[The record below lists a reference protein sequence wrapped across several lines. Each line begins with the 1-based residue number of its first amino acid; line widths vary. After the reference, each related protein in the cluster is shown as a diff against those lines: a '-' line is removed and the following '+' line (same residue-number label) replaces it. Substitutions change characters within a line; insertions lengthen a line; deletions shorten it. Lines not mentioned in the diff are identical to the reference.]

1 LFAPLS
7 GKEISMIIKQYVKSR
22 KVAKITFELAKDEL
36 PADVKAESV
45 YLVGEFNDWDTT
57 ATPMKRNKKG
67 AYRATIDLKPG
78 QSYQFRY
85 LVNDKNWYNDWNADS
100 YVPGNFGEDN
110 CVVITPNINNLQG

>member
-1 LFAPLS
+1 MPQS

-36 PADVKAESV
+36 PADEKVESV
-45 YLVGEFNDWDTT
+45 HLVGEFNEWDTI

-67 AYRATIDLKPG
+67 AYRATIDLEPG

-85 LVNDKNWYNDWNADS
+85 LVNDEDWCNDWNADS
-100 YVPGNFGEDN
+100 YVPGDFGEDN
-110 CVVITPNINNLQG
+110 CVVMTPNGNSDQG